1 MTLRALEH
9 SLPALRRVSLLPFPA
24 AFNEDSG
31 ELDDSAVVDA
41 SSWLASHVG
50 NQTPSSRLYVD
61 SSGLVLCRRADI
73 DAPAGAQEL
82 A

>member
-1 MTLRALEH
+1 MQRTALPDLRH
-9 SLPALRRVSLLPFPA
+9 SLPALRRVTALAFPA
-24 AFNEDSG
+24 CFGESG
-31 ELDDSAVVDA
+31 ELDDAVDV
-41 SSWLASHVG
+41 SCWLATHVG

-61 SSGLVLCRRADI
+61 SSGLIISRRADV